1 MRALT
6 RCGKP
11 RSLWMRA
18 LVLPARERR
27 AKAPDCEVNAM
38 VLSHSENKLYHTL
51 SRVSQEVDLCW
62 RFIYYAPMDK
72 AITVSKT
79 YRVTMTADEHRAV
92 RVYCAN
98 HDTKAS
104 ELIAKFLKRLI
115 AKENNSLVAVAEMHE
130 SENT

>member
-1 MRALT
+1 
-6 RCGKP
+6 
-11 RSLWMRA
+11 
-18 LVLPARERR
+18 
-27 AKAPDCEVNAM
+27 
-38 VLSHSENKLYHTL
+38 
-51 SRVSQEVDLCW
+51 
-62 RFIYYAPMDK
+62 MDK
-72 AITVSKT
+72 PSTVSKT

-115 AKENNSLVAVAEMHE
+115 AKENNPVVPVAEIHE

>member
-1 MRALT
+1 
-6 RCGKP
+6 
-11 RSLWMRA
+11 
-18 LVLPARERR
+18 
-27 AKAPDCEVNAM
+27 
-38 VLSHSENKLYHTL
+38 
-51 SRVSQEVDLCW
+51 
-62 RFIYYAPMDK
+62 
-72 AITVSKT
+72 
-79 YRVTMTADEHRAV
+79 MTADEHRAV

>member
-1 MRALT
+1 VGEEIAESNQDKA
-6 RCGKP
+6 CEQDCFG
-11 RSLWMRA
+11 
-18 LVLPARERR
+18 ERH
-27 AKAPDCEVNAM
+27 AKAIAQDGRRNQAQSKRTPN
-38 VLSHSENKLYHTL
+38 LRS
-51 SRVSQEVDLCW
+51 SQPIGSYIDSCISL
-62 RFIYYAPMDK
+62 IYYAPMDK
-72 AITVSKT
+72 PSTVSKT